1 MWGGDVSNLEGT
13 QDSSLPHSSVSYWT
27 PKPGGCETSSSPS
40 PEHCNPC
47 ENEKLCHQETPSKDD
62 AIPFEKHF
70 LEVTTVRRTS
80 GLRVILWVTTVPT
93 LSRHPVGSQNVSA
106 AGQWRELGQQM
117 AGTERSPA
125 CESRKVSC
133 SHRKAWSVEYP
144 QDIRKTGPQLWKN
157 HSLRTLPKIQS

>member
-13 QDSSLPHSSVSYWT
+13 QDSSLPHSSVSYWS

-47 ENEKLCHQETPSKDD
+47 ENEKLCLQETPSKDD

-70 LEVTTVRRTS
+70 LEVTTLRRTS
-80 GLRVILWVTTVPT
+80 GLWVILWVTTVP
-93 LSRHPVGSQNVSA
+93 NVSPVT
-106 AGQWRELGQQM
+106 QLGVKKYQQQ
-117 AGTERSPA
+117 ASGGNRASRWQGTERSPA
-125 CESRKVSC
+125 CENRKVSC

-144 QDIRKTGPQLWKN
+144 QDIHKTGLQL
-157 HSLRTLPKIQS
+157 